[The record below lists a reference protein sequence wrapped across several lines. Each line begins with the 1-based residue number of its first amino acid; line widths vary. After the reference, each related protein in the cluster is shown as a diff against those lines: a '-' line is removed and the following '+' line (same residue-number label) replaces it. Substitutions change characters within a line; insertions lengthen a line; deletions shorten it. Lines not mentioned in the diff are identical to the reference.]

1 MAKEMKFR
9 PATMAEIEER
19 DTDLYMNG
27 ERVWVFMINR
37 SQTIGED
44 DAKLIDIV
52 LTNMKHVQPEDL
64 QVIDDTLK
72 EQDELPESPLMRYYG
87 DLKSKH
93 KDAILLFRCGDFY
106 ETYYEDAH
114 TVAKL
119 LGITLTRRGGNGY
132 YMAGFPHHAL
142 DTYLPRIIRAGHRV
156 AICDGPTPDDDPKGR
171 KSETKET
178 TSKTNQTSET
188 MAKEMKAADLTGKVL
203 VLSDGKSKYVIKSV
217 DGDKLAAEFSRGEG
231 AAANVMLTVAQVES
245 MISAG
250 KAQWSDDEPDPEAVG
265 ELVYDTTSE
274 TVEEVEEVS
283 AITPTKPVAQ
293 TVDMKPKKKS
303 EGRGK
308 KEDGRGK
315 KEEGRG
321 KKSDVS
327 HQPSAL
333 KYETYQNKKGKTCA
347 RIVGFREDDA
357 AYQQAAELHA
367 SATYE
372 TKKGEKVYL
381 LIFGPRYAEAAKEV
395 CQVLNE
401 GKTLADCKAI
411 IDKATADRQQQ
422 REEWKARRAERNAQA
437 AQPAAETTTGYTDKD
452 VAEMLKKI
460 MAGEAIPE
468 NIKAAMAA

>member
-1 MAKEMKFR
+1 MKFR

-64 QVIDDTLK
+64 QVIDDT
-72 EQDELPESPLMRYYG
+72 PE
-87 DLKSKH
+87 D
-93 KDAILLFRCGDFY
+93 
-106 ETYYEDAH
+106 
-114 TVAKL
+114 
-119 LGITLTRRGGNGY
+119 
-132 YMAGFPHHAL
+132 
-142 DTYLPRIIRAGHRV
+142 
-156 AICDGPTPDDDPKGR
+156 
-171 KSETKET
+171 SETKET
-178 TSKTNQTSET
+178 TSETNNSNNSKSETT
-188 MAKEMKAADLTGKVL
+188 MAKKLQAADLIGKVL
-203 VLSDGKSKYVIKSV
+203 VLSDGKSKYVIKSI
-217 DGDKLAAEFSRGEG
+217 DGDKLSAEFSRGEG
-231 AAANVMLTVAQVES
+231 AAANVSLTVAQVES

-250 KAQWSDDEPDPEAVG
+250 KAAWSDDVVQG
-265 ELVYDTTSE
+265 SKVQGSSE

-293 TVDMKPKKKS
+293 TVAMEPTTKPKPKNEKPKAKS
-303 EGRGK
+303 
-308 KEDGRGK
+308 
-315 KEEGRG
+315 EGRG

-357 AYQQAAELHA
+357 AYQQAAELHG

-437 AQPAAETTTGYTDKD
+437 AQPAAETTTGYSDKD
-452 VAEMLKKI
+452 VADMLKRI

>member
-1 MAKEMKFR
+1 MAKETKYR

-64 QVIDDTLK
+64 QVIDDT
-72 EQDELPESPLMRYYG
+72 PE
-87 DLKSKH
+87 D
-93 KDAILLFRCGDFY
+93 
-106 ETYYEDAH
+106 
-114 TVAKL
+114 
-119 LGITLTRRGGNGY
+119 
-132 YMAGFPHHAL
+132 
-142 DTYLPRIIRAGHRV
+142 
-156 AICDGPTPDDDPKGR
+156 
-171 KSETKET
+171 SETKET
-178 TSKTNQTSET
+178 TSETNDSNSET
-188 MAKEMKAADLTGKVL
+188 MAKEMKAADLIGKVL

-217 DGDKLAAEFSRGEG
+217 DGDKLSAEFSRGEG
-231 AAANVMLTVAQVES
+231 AAANVSLTVAQVES

-250 KAQWSDDEPDPEAVG
+250 KAAWSDDVVQG
-265 ELVYDTTSE
+265 SKVQGSSE

-283 AITPTKPVAQ
+283 AITPTKPVAT
-293 TVDMKPKKKS
+293 TVAIEPKKK
-303 EGRGK
+303 EDGRGK

-315 KEEGRG
+315 KEEGRGKKEDGRG

-357 AYQQAAELHA
+357 AYQQATELHG

-422 REEWKARRAERNAQA
+422 REEWKARRAE
-437 AQPAAETTTGYTDKD
+437 PTGYSDKD

-460 MAGEAIPE
+460 MAGGDIPE

>member
-1 MAKEMKFR
+1 MAKETKYR

-64 QVIDDTLK
+64 QVIDDT
-72 EQDELPESPLMRYYG
+72 PE
-87 DLKSKH
+87 D
-93 KDAILLFRCGDFY
+93 
-106 ETYYEDAH
+106 
-114 TVAKL
+114 
-119 LGITLTRRGGNGY
+119 
-132 YMAGFPHHAL
+132 
-142 DTYLPRIIRAGHRV
+142 
-156 AICDGPTPDDDPKGR
+156 
-171 KSETKET
+171 SETKET
-178 TSKTNQTSET
+178 TSETNDSNSET
-188 MAKEMKAADLTGKVL
+188 MAKEMKAADLIGKVL
-203 VLSDGKSKYVIKSV
+203 VLGDGNSKYVIKSAE
-217 DGDKLAAEFSRGEG
+217 GETLKCEFSRGEG
-231 AAANVMLTVAQVES
+231 AGANVMLTVAQVES
-245 MISAG
+245 MVSAG
-250 KAQWSDDEPDPEAVG
+250 KAQWSDDVVQG
-265 ELVYDTTSE
+265 SKVQGSSE

-283 AITPTKPVAQ
+283 AITPTKPVAT
-293 TVDMKPKKKS
+293 TVAMEPTTKPKAKKNEKPKGEKKGETKGVQKPAS
-303 EGRGK
+303 DNGK
-308 KEDGRGK
+308 T
-315 KEEGRG
+315 
-321 KKSDVS
+321 KST
-327 HQPSAL
+327 L

-357 AYQQAAELHA
+357 AYQQAAELHG